1 MLFFF
6 RSFVFFSKK
15 KEFTEI
21 PIQSPRNSLNNGAD
35 SLGTNFEGFS
45 FVKSSV
51 DESMRGMVK
60 DELKNA
66 IDDEFSI
73 KIFEEGL
80 KISTP
85 VADEKEV
92 KRIIMQEYYKF

>member
-1 MLFFF
+1 M
-6 RSFVFFSKK
+6 
-15 KEFTEI
+15 
-21 PIQSPRNSLNNGAD
+21 
-35 SLGTNFEGFS
+35 GTNFEGFS

-51 DESMRGMVK
+51 DESMRAVGK
-60 DELKNA
+60 NELRNA

-73 KIFEEGL
+73 QIFEEGL

-92 KRIIMQEYYKF
+92 KRIIMQEYFKF